1 MGQGSSV
8 AQPIRFGPFMVDP
21 RSGELF
27 NSGTKLKLRDQSFQ
41 VLVMLLES
49 PGEVVTRE
57 QLRRKLWPQETFV
70 DFDHGLNA
78 AVERLRRCLGDSA
91 SKPAYIET
99 LPRRGYR
106 FIGTLDTTDEPP
118 WPSEIPQAPPS
129 SPLPNRQGLIW
140 ASAIFGALSIVL
152 ILLAIRTFQHSSG
165 ARPSPHQTMLAVLPF
180 ENLSGDANNDYLT
193 DGLTEEIITQLGS
206 LSPEQ
211 LGVIARSTSMAY
223 KHTSK
228 SALQIAGELKVDY
241 ILESSVRLDGDQ
253 MRISVQLIRA
263 PDQVHVWAAS
273 FDRQIGH
280 SIAMQEDV
288 AKAIAEKIRIT
299 LSPSYTAATH
309 SSSLDPQA
317 NEAYLRGRYF
327 WNQFTVDGYR
337 TAIDY
342 FQQAIDRDPKF
353 AEAYSGIADSYYFL
367 VITDAMSAAEGE
379 TKAFDAA
386 RRAVALDGGL
396 AESHSA
402 LANVLMGQYKWNE
415 AESEFKRAIVL
426 NPSYSPEH
434 RIYAALLGGEKR
446 YDEAW
451 EQINEAM
458 RSDPLSLPN
467 NAEVVRTLYYR
478 RDYDGALRQAQKALQ
493 LNPDYYRIH
502 FWMGRVYAQKGMHR
516 EAIEESLKVLQTMP
530 DSTVGLTEMAYS
542 LATAGRQPEARKIL
556 DHLTA
561 KSRSEFVPFY
571 NLAVIHTALG
581 ENQNALEDLQKA
593 YDEQDWALFVI
604 AGEPRLD
611 PLRSTTEFHALL
623 AKLKLPD

>member
-1 MGQGSSV
+1 
-8 AQPIRFGPFMVDP
+8 
-21 RSGELF
+21 
-27 NSGTKLKLRDQSFQ
+27 
-41 VLVMLLES
+41 
-49 PGEVVTRE
+49 
-57 QLRRKLWPQETFV
+57 
-70 DFDHGLNA
+70 
-78 AVERLRRCLGDSA
+78 
-91 SKPAYIET
+91 
-99 LPRRGYR
+99 
-106 FIGTLDTTDEPP
+106 
-118 WPSEIPQAPPS
+118 
-129 SPLPNRQGLIW
+129 
-140 ASAIFGALSIVL
+140 
-152 ILLAIRTFQHSSG
+152 
-165 ARPSPHQTMLAVLPF
+165 MLAVLPF